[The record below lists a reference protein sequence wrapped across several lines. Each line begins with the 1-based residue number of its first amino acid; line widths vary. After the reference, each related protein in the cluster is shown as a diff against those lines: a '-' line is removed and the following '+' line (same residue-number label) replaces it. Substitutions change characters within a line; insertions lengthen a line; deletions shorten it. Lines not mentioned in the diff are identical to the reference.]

1 MYKFNI
7 NLKFTDVLIPILLW
21 QILVVLTFGVALPFF
36 ILYLIKL
43 VLNNL
48 TVKKYSISD
57 RLN

>member
-1 MYKFNI
+1 MYKFHL
-7 NLKFTDVLIPILLW
+7 NLKLSDVFIPILLW
-21 QILVVLTFGVALPFF
+21 QLLVVMTFGIALPFF
-36 ILYLIKL
+36 LLYLSKV

>member
-1 MYKFNI
+1 MYKFNL
-7 NLKFTDVLIPILLW
+7 NLKFSDVFIPILLW
-21 QILVVLTFGVALPFF
+21 QLVVVMTFGIALPFF
-36 ILYLIKL
+36 LLYLIKL